1 MKIYVFILLL
11 ISSNVFAQ
19 HKKNN
24 IKSINT
30 IGISHGDAG
39 NYLNIKS
46 VNGITKERWFA
57 GLGLGVDLY
66 KHNSIVVTADCRKY
80 LFKNNNF
87 GINGAA
93 GYNFPFANKN
103 KTGFITFDS
112 YYNEQFRGGLYSTA
126 GLFYEFKLLKKI
138 KGIINPDFNI
148 RRLSRVS
155 KDVVPCLVAP
165 CPEIKTTYSYNLQ
178 TFSIKTGV
186 IF

>member
-1 MKIYVFILLL
+1 MKIYIFILLFIGL
-11 ISSNVFAQ
+11 NGFAQ
-19 HKKNN
+19 SKKNN

-30 IGISHGDAG
+30 TGLSHGDAG

-46 VNGITKERWFA
+46 VNGITKKGWFA
-57 GLGLGVDLY
+57 GVGLGIDFY
-66 KHNSIVVTADCRKY
+66 KFNSIVVTADCRKY

-103 KTGFITFDS
+103 KAGIVTIDS
-112 YYNEQFRGGLYSTA
+112 YYSEQFRGGLYSTA
-126 GLFYEFKLLKKI
+126 GLFYEFKLFKKI

-148 RRLSRVS
+148 RRLSIVS
-155 KDVVPCLVAP
+155 KDVMPCLVAP
-165 CPEIKTTYSYNLQ
+165 CPETITTYSYNLQ